1 MQRTFYSSSNSTNT
15 TQASVHERE
24 KSPAEIARGR
34 VHVVFNAVNNIF
46 AFLPSENTSTSTVE
60 TSQETVSIQGNH
72 NTTIAGEVTM
82 SSEVANHSQN
92 DPVSSNVT
100 VDQTITYS
108 SLDINEEN
116 VEKALM
122 NVHEHAVSS
131 ADMNRMFED
140 TVLKEKI

>member
-1 MQRTFYSSSNSTNT
+1 MFYSNSTSTNT

-24 KSPAEIARGR
+24 QSVAEIAGPRLNTIL
-34 VHVVFNAVNNIF
+34 NAVNNVF
-46 AFLPSENTSTSTVE
+46 AFLPSENTSSTNTE
-60 TSQETVSIQGNH
+60 SSPETVSIQGNH
-72 NTTIAGEVTM
+72 NTTIAGEVAM

-92 DPVSSNVT
+92 DPVSSNAT
-100 VDQTITYS
+100 IDQTITYS